1 MAVKPRSQ
9 TTATK
14 KKSGVDL
21 SIVMPFTRENYIL
34 MVGCIAIIILSFV
47 LMAVENEADG
57 WISLW
62 LSPYLMVG
70 GYAGLAFA
78 ILYRKK
84 EKTN

>member
-1 MAVKPRSQ
+1 MAVKPRTQSSP
-9 TTATK
+9 TK
-14 KKSGVDL
+14 KKTGVDL

-34 MVGCIAIIILSFV
+34 MVACIAVIILSFT
-47 LMAVENEADG
+47 LMAVENEVDG

-62 LSPYLMVG
+62 LSPYLMVA